1 MSVFG
6 ELYWQIPV
14 VSDSSVCSKH
24 FRDMIYSQTQMA
36 RLIYDAADAAARV
49 DHVLS
54 LFLQGEVAHGDLIF
68 NATLARAVGQKHHSP
83 VQRFPIA
90 MFISSTSRAL
100 RALIKCFPGT
110 THQFPAVFYESGA
123 HLLCFCAASL
133 THLPDTL
140 TRRQRCCRQTRT
152 TPILVPTGLF

>member
-1 MSVFG
+1 
-6 ELYWQIPV
+6 
-14 VSDSSVCSKH
+14 
-24 FRDMIYSQTQMA
+24 MA

-68 NATLARAVGQKHHSP
+68 NATLARAVGQTHHSP

-123 HLLCFCAASL
+123 HLLCFCAHAFARYFDKAAEMLSANADD
-133 THLPDTL
+133 PDFGTNRAL
-140 TRRQRCCRQTRT
+140 LRIGRI
-152 TPILVPTGLF
+152 PPL

>member
-1 MSVFG
+1 LNLEFRFGIIFPLFVSVFG

-123 HLLCFCAASL
+123 HLLCFCA
-133 THLPDTL
+133 
-140 TRRQRCCRQTRT
+140 RRSRICQ
-152 TPILVPTGLF
+152 IL